1 MTEIDALKKTIK
13 SLEDEINEL
22 NGNFIVKPA
31 SVRASIEKILGLL
44 DKAKKQLQELEHKQQ
59 QTKGGFTR

>member
-44 DKAKKQLQELEHKQQ
+44 NEAKKQLQELEYKQQ

>member
-22 NGNFIVKPA
+22 NGNLIVKPA

-44 DKAKKQLQELEHKQQ
+44 NEAKKQLQELEYKQQ
-59 QTKGGFTR
+59 QKKGGFVL

>member
-31 SVRASIEKILGLL
+31 SVQASIEKILGLL
-44 DKAKKQLQELEHKQQ
+44 NEAKKQLQELEHKQQ
-59 QTKGGFTR
+59 TKGGFTH